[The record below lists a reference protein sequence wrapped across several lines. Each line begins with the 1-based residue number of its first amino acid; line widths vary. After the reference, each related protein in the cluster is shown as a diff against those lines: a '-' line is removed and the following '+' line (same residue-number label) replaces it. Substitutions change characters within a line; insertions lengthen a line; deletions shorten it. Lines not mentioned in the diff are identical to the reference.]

1 MNIGYRISNVECRT
15 TNFAS
20 RPTCFLPRGIHREVP
35 PLGLRI
41 AKAGRGAVLLCSC
54 ALAFFVVGCETP
66 DSQKNTLSEQ
76 IETLKHDKSR
86 LTRQI
91 EQSKS
96 KNKDLQQQ
104 INTLHNLAGKID
116 LEKLYDVQ
124 RLKITKH
131 SNLHDKDKD
140 KDGKKETLIIYIQ
153 PIDQDGDIVKAAGSV
168 DVQLLNLNEEEPQLL
183 GQWHVGPVELRKLWF
198 NALMMT
204 NYRLTF
210 DVSDKVQTFE
220 EPLTVNVTFTDYLTG
235 KVLKEQKVIKPP

>member
-1 MNIGYRISNVECRT
+1 MNIKYRISNIEYRI

-20 RPTCFLPRGIHREVP
+20 RHSAFP
-35 PLGLRI
+35 
-41 AKAGRGAVLLCSC
+41 ALLFCSC
-54 ALAFFVVGCETP
+54 VLMAFLVGCETP
-66 DSQKNTLSEQ
+66 DSQKKTLPEQ
-76 IETLKHDKSR
+76 IETLKQDKSR

-91 EQSKS
+91 EEAKS
-96 KNKDLQQQ
+96 NNKDLQKQ
-104 INTLHNLAGKID
+104 INTLHSLAGEIE

-140 KDGKKETLIIYIQ
+140 KAGKKETLIIYIQ
-153 PIDQDGDIVKAAGSV
+153 PIDQDGDIVKVAGSV
-168 DVQLLNLNEEEPQLL
+168 DVQLLDLNEEQPQLL

-235 KVLKEQKVIKPP
+235 KVLKEQKVIKPR

>member
-1 MNIGYRISNVECRT
+1 MNIEHRTSNIECRI

-20 RPTCFLPRGIHREVP
+20 RHSAFPASLF
-35 PLGLRI
+35 
-41 AKAGRGAVLLCSC
+41 CSC
-54 ALAFFVVGCETP
+54 MLMAFLVGCETP
-66 DSQKNTLSEQ
+66 DSPTKTLSEQ
-76 IETLKHDKSR
+76 IETLKQDKSR

-104 INTLHNLAGKID
+104 INTLHNLTGEIE

-140 KDGKKETLIIYIQ
+140 KEGKKETLIIYIQ

-168 DVQLLNLNEEEPQLL
+168 DVQLLDLNKEQPQLL
-183 GQWHVGPVELRKLWF
+183 GRWHVGPVELRKLWF

-210 DVSDKVQTFE
+210 DVSGKVQTFE

-235 KVLKEQKVIKPP
+235 RVLKEQKVIKPP

>member
-1 MNIGYRISNVECRT
+1 M
-15 TNFAS
+15 
-20 RPTCFLPRGIHREVP
+20 
-35 PLGLRI
+35 
-41 AKAGRGAVLLCSC
+41 LLCSC
-54 ALAFFVVGCETP
+54 VLAVFVIGCEIP
-66 DSQKNTLSEQ
+66 DSPKKTLSEQ
-76 IETLKHDKSR
+76 IEELRDDKSR

-96 KNKDLQQQ
+96 KNKDLQKQ
-104 INTLHNLAGKID
+104 INTLHD
-116 LEKLYDVQ
+116 LTGEIELEELYNVQ
-124 RLKITKH
+124 RIKITKH
-131 SNLHDKDKD
+131 SNFHDKDKD
-140 KDGKKETLIIYIQ
+140 KDGNKETLIIYIQ

-168 DVQLLNLNEEEPQLL
+168 DVQLLELNEEQPQLL

-235 KVLKEQKVIKPP
+235 KVFKEQKVIKPP

>member
-1 MNIGYRISNVECRT
+1 VS
-15 TNFAS
+15 
-20 RPTCFLPRGIHREVP
+20 

-41 AKAGRGAVLLCSC
+41 AKAGKGAVLLCSC
-54 ALAFFVVGCETP
+54 VLAVFVVGCETP
-66 DSQKNTLSEQ
+66 YSPKKTLSEQ
-76 IETLKHDKSR
+76 IETLKQDKSR

-91 EQSKS
+91 KQSKS
-96 KNKDLQQQ
+96 NNKDLQKQ
-104 INTLHNLAGKID
+104 INTLHNLTGEIE

-131 SNLHDKDKD
+131 SNFHDKD
-140 KDGKKETLIIYIQ
+140 KDGKKETLIIHIQ
-153 PIDQDGDIVKAAGSV
+153 PIDQDGDIVKVAGSV
-168 DVQLLNLNEEEPQLL
+168 DVQLLDLNEEQPQLL

-235 KVLKEQKVIKPP
+235 KVFKEQKVIKPP